1 MQLLVNA
8 SHPKTAVANNALQHC
23 CSTQSLLFYLI
34 SVIVLGF
41 FISGSD
47 ELVVGDKCI
56 SQDEVRMF
64 FYGLDDDD
72 SESE

>member
-1 MQLLVNA
+1 MIDADRNDRQSHMQILVNA

-47 ELVVGDKCI
+47 ELVVGDHI
-56 SQDEVRMF
+56 A
-64 FYGLDDDD
+64 LDRK
-72 SESE
+72 SVV